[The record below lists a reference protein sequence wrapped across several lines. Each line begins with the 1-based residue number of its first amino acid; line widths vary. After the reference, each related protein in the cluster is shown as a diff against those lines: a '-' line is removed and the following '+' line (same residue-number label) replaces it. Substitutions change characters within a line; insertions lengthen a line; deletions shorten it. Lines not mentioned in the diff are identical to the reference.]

1 MCDTIKKIFKII
13 GIIAAIAG
21 VAVAVYMLI
30 KKFCPKC
37 KANADDKCDYV
48 SCSCFEND
56 AQPLVTPDMPVADVP
71 VEA

>member
-1 MCDTIKKIFKII
+1 MCDTLKKILKIV

-21 VAVAVYMLI
+21 VAVAIYMII

-37 KANADDKCDYV
+37 KVNDNDKCDYV

-56 AQPLVTPDMPVADVP
+56 AEPLVQPEVVAEVP
-71 VEA
+71 AE